1 AMARDEA
8 MLVGHAARL
17 RPDRFARVLGYW
29 SLHAD
34 PDGAECAAAAQ
45 RERRR
50 FHLSQS
56 FEGMFSGDVVL
67 DPISGTIVSE
77 ALRRIEDEL
86 FRADWAEVR
95 KRRGDNA
102 LASDLARTPAQRRA
116 NALVEMAR
124 RAGAAPAGGRRPEP
138 LFTVM
143 VGYET
148 FAGRVC
154 ELANGTA
161 VTPGSLVPWLDQ
173 AWVERVVFDAA
184 SRPID
189 VGVARRLFT
198 GATRRAIEVR
208 DRECFHEFC
217 DLPAER
223 CQVDH
228 IEPYSAGGAAESG
241 NGRMACGFHNRS
253 RHRPP

>member
-1 AMARDEA
+1 
-8 MLVGHAARL
+8 
-17 RPDRFARVLGYW
+17 
-29 SLHAD
+29 
-34 PDGAECAAAAQ
+34 PDGVEEAATAQ
-45 RERRR
+45 RQRRR

-56 FEGMFSGDVVL
+56 FDGMFFGDVVL

-77 ALRRIEDEL
+77 ALHRIDDEL
-86 FRADWAEVR
+86 FRAEWAEAR
-95 KRRGDNA
+95 ERLGDQA
-102 LASDLARTPAQRRA
+102 VAGDLSRTPAQRRA
-116 NALVEMAR
+116 DALVEMAR
-124 RAGAAPAGGRRPEP
+124 RAGAAPEHGRRPEP

-208 DRECFHEFC
+208 DRECFHELC

-223 CQVDH
+223 CQIDH
-228 IEPYSAGGAAESG
+228 VEPYAAGGATVAD
-241 NGRMACGFHNRS
+241 NGRPACGFHNRS